1 MCVCVCARGESGKR
15 KKILARLSK
24 EVRAKERREERSAR
38 KCLCK
43 FFILHTHTLALE
55 PGLCE
60 VRKGRIKLLNLCDS
74 VSVSSFV
81 ACLITAGLESV
92 KRRNSSEKWCE

>member
-1 MCVCVCARGESGKR
+1 MCVHSRREWKKEEDSRAAVKRSEGEG
-15 KKILARLSK
+15 
-24 EVRAKERREERSAR
+24 EERSAR

-55 PGLCE
+55 PGLYE
-60 VRKGRIKLLNLCDS
+60 VRKGRIKLLNLCGS

>member
-1 MCVCVCARGESGKR
+1 MCVCVCARGESGK
-15 KKILARLSK
+15 K
-24 EVRAKERREERSAR
+24 EEDSRAAVKAVRAKERKEERSAR

-60 VRKGRIKLLNLCDS
+60 VRKGRIKLLKLCGS